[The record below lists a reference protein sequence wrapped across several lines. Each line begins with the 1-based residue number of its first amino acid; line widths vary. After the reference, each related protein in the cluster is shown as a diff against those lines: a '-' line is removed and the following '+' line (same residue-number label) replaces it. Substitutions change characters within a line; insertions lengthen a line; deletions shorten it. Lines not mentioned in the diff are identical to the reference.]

1 MTLAIQKLAQQQKY
15 QSQLGLQAG
24 SMAADVLQ
32 FMVAFDQLPRKLD
45 AQISNEDFLLSSRL
59 VGEEITE
66 MALGFSKLKQA
77 QSFENLTE
85 YVDGAIDTIY
95 VILWSLLK
103 FNIPVQACFDEVQRS
118 NMAKLQADG
127 SCLKNAAGKVQKPP
141 SWTPPDLHS
150 ILVKHF
156 DGAVWSGNIRTGDKE
171 S

>member
-1 MTLAIQKLAQQQKY
+1 MTLSIQKLVQY
-15 QSQLGLQAG
+15 QDRATALGLHAN
-24 SMAADVLQ
+24 SMPSKVLA
-32 FMVAFDQLPRKLD
+32 FLVAFDQLPRKLNE
-45 AQISNEDFLLSSRL
+45 QIPPQDFTLSARL
-59 VGEEITE
+59 VEEEIAK
-66 MALGFSKLKQA
+66 MASGFNKLKHA

-103 FNIPVQACFDEVQRS
+103 MNIPVQACFDEVQRS

-127 SCLKNAAGKVQKPP
+127 SYNKSPAGKVQKPA

-156 DGAVWSGNIRTGDKE
+156 DGAIWSGNIRTGDKE
-171 S
+171 N